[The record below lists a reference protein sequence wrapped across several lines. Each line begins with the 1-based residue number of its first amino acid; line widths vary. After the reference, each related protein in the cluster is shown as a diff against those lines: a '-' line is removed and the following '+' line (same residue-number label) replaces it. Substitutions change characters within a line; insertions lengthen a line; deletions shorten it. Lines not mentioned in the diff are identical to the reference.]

1 MISTWALLI
10 NSRKF
15 WIGGVTLLAIAG
27 AITLVALGKL
37 SEASLVP
44 TMTAI
49 TGLGITIIGSIAWE
63 DTTKA
68 KAVGTANTSAA
79 VLDMVTAVA
88 KSIAP
93 PPKPEVPSDEDKP

>member
-1 MISTWALLI
+1 MISTWALLL

-15 WIGGVTLLAIAG
+15 WVGGVTILAIAG
-27 AITLVALGKL
+27 TIALVALGKL

-49 TGLGITIIGSIAWE
+49 TGLGIAIIGSIAWE

-68 KAVGTANTSAA
+68 KATGTANTNQA
-79 VLDMVTAVA
+79 VADMVSSVI

-93 PPKPEVPSDEDKP
+93 PKPDATDDTDKT